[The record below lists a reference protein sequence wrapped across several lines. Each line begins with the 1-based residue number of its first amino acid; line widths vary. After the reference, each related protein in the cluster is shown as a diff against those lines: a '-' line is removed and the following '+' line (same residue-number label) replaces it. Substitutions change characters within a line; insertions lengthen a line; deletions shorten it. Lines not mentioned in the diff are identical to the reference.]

1 MPCRVWAH
9 EWGETWYISY
19 LWPTL
24 LSSFPAHEHTVGNN
38 LSLYMNLVKLATFW
52 PELFWKHILQEF
64 WSCLIFWYLWPTLL
78 SSFPAHEHTV
88 GNIYY
93 HSYPN
98 NCWKWYS
105 SIDYRSNPVHIFIGC
120 KMLDLVGPKWKFS
133 VAKQLWFNRRP
144 TNSVASLFHFS
155 CHNIIIQVKAS
166 QFWHCAL
173 TLFVIHEKIV
183 SSNFRQRSNIW
194 FYKNT

>member
-1 MPCRVWAH
+1 MDDFKEIYLLLGPRSCESSTFIRCTPILIWSFSKESVIYRIVASTSPSRIEAH
-9 EWGETWYISY
+9 AGLFRLLMKGIFDPYV
-19 LWPTL
+19 LWP
-24 LSSFPAHEHTVGNN
+24 FD
-38 LSLYMNLVKLATFW
+38 K
-52 PELFWKHILQEF
+52 K
-64 WSCLIFWYLWPTLL
+64 LIFKLVTRVRTRDY
-78 SSFPAHEHTV
+78 TV
-88 GNIYY
+88 
-93 HSYPN
+93 
-98 NCWKWYS
+98 
-105 SIDYRSNPVHIFIGC
+105 FIGC

-173 TLFVIHEKIV
+173 ALFVIHEKIV